1 MGGLLWLRVGTSTG
15 HLAVISQAVLML
27 PVGFRFDYEQATLQ
41 EIADGAETAGDSTRA
56 LCRISKSSIVH
67 QIRRCPTYIALQ
79 YCT

>member
-27 PVGFRFDYEQATLQ
+27 PVDFRFDYEPAMLQ
-41 EIADGAETAGDSTRA
+41 EIADDAETTSGDSTRA

-79 YCT
+79 